1 MDEKTRQHKQH
12 SFDYYCK
19 KTLRNEA
26 RDIFD
31 SKKRRQKKELLFS
44 ELSLADQNKLYVF
57 DDYFTDEWSFE
68 ILGSRV
74 SVNDEILALALSCL
88 SDFRRNV
95 VILSYFLELPDRL
108 IAEILSSKRA
118 NVQYHR
124 SQALKELR
132 AIISEL
138 EHKENDTKNE

>member
-1 MDEKTRQHKQH
+1 MDEKTIKYKQH

-31 SKKRRQKKELLFS
+31 SKSRSQKRELLFS
-44 ELSLADQNKLYVF
+44 ELPLATQKKLYVF
-57 DDYFTDEWSFE
+57 DEYFKDEWMFE
-68 ILGSRV
+68 ILGFRV
-74 SVNDEILALALSCL
+74 AVNDETLALSLARL
-88 SDFRRNV
+88 SEFRRSII
-95 VILSYFLELPDRL
+95 ILAYFLEMPDRL
-108 IAEILSSKRA
+108 IAELLSSKRA

-132 AIISEL
+132 MYISEF
-138 EHKENDTKNE
+138 EDREDDIKND

>member
-1 MDEKTRQHKQH
+1 MNEKAKQHKQH

-19 KTLRNEA
+19 KALRNEA

-31 SKKRRQKKELLFS
+31 SRKRRQKKEALFS
-44 ELSLADQNKLYVF
+44 ELSIADQNKLYVF
-57 DDYFTDEWSFE
+57 DKYFADEWSFD
-68 ILGSRV
+68 ILGSRI
-74 SVNDEILALALSCL
+74 SVNDEILAFALSRL
-88 SDFRRNV
+88 SEFRRSV
-95 VILSYFLELPDRL
+95 VILSYFLDMPDRL

-132 AIISEL
+132 SIISEL
-138 EHKENDTKNE
+138 EHKEGDTKDE